1 MMVEKTKKK
10 RYHIGLITF
19 TILLVILLGILGVN
33 YKRFAS
39 KQLNPV
45 RDNKVAVCKIKL
57 EK

>member
-1 MMVEKTKKK
+1 MVRNPKKK

-33 YKRFAS
+33 YKQFAS

-45 RDNKVAVCKIKL
+45 MLIRIIQTQMIV
-57 EK
+57 